1 LGCLFPKDKAGA
13 PISVLAM
20 HEIDQIMIRKS
31 SKSSILKNTRLPYDK
46 KGATKTKSIAEEGKK
61 PAVHFAS

>member
-1 LGCLFPKDKAGA
+1 
-13 PISVLAM
+13 M